1 MQEFVGSIET
11 DINFCAVL
19 FQQTLDIISLSFVLG
34 GIYQS
39 FMFFGGVNDK
49 KKVTTSVNF
58 SKLLI

>member
-39 FMFFGGVNDK
+39 FMFLGE
-49 KKVTTSVNF
+49 
-58 SKLLI
+58 